1 MKDYIEN
8 YISES
13 ISIKQKLLEDD
24 SAIKKIEDAVSLLKG
39 AYLNDKKVLIAG
51 NGGSAADAQHIATEL
66 VAKFLK
72 NRKALN
78 AIALTTNTSIITAI
92 GNDYSSDY
100 IFTRQIQAYGNKD
113 DIYIAI
119 STSGNSCNIIKSIQE
134 AKKQGLKVI
143 GLTGN
148 NTSEMDKICDLI
160 IKIPSNKTPF
170 IQESHIM
177 IGHIICALVEESLS

>member
-1 MKDYIEN
+1 MVYGVFGGCYSDWYVVGYFNNRLDADKYCAAYGAGEYYVEEMKDLQDEKDL
-8 YISES
+8 S
-13 ISIKQKLLEDD
+13 
-24 SAIKKIEDAVSLLKG
+24 KITLKYDHEIVF
-39 AYLNDKKVLIAG
+39 A
-51 NGGSAADAQHIATEL
+51 
-66 VAKFLK
+66 
-72 NRKALN
+72 
-78 AIALTTNTSIITAI
+78 
-92 GNDYSSDY
+92 
-100 IFTRQIQAYGNKD
+100 RQIQAHGRKG
-113 DIYIAI
+113 DIFIAI